1 MKELKALREKA
12 DAGKFKTWTLG
23 GSNGRGITTPSGYY
37 GDGFLA
43 DTDTKANAEYI
54 AALHNAN
61 LIDRVEDLEA
71 ALLEA
76 NCAVKISAGRFQEKL
91 KENKA
96 LKNKIEAVEKALKQS
111 LYYCAKN
118 ITTSS

>member
-1 MKELKALREKA
+1 MKNLDELIELKAKA

-54 AALHNAN
+54 TELHNAN
-61 LIDRVEDLEA
+61 LPER
-71 ALLEA
+71 
-76 NCAVKISAGRFQEKL
+76 L
-91 KENKA
+91 KKA
-96 LKNKIEAVEKALKQS
+96 EAVIEFY
-111 LYYCAKN
+111 LYEIVTKDDGDEAQEYLNKYR
-118 ITTSS
+118 SE